1 MKPINRMTQP
11 EIAALV
17 QAHLSKK
24 GIDVVL
30 SGGATVAVY
39 SENAYVSKDVDLVNA
54 YSVRASAIGAAMR
67 EIGFQ
72 EEGRYF
78 RHPDSDVL
86 VEFPPG
92 PLAVGAEPVK
102 EVQEIELATGTL
114 KLISP
119 TDCVKDRLASYY
131 HWGDRQALSQA
142 LLVAQ
147 HRPVDLLEV
156 ARWSEAVGKHDEF
169 QEIRPSLVAARAK

>member
-1 MKPINRMTQP
+1 MTQP

-17 QAHLSKK
+17 QAHLLKK

-30 SGGATVAVY
+30 SGGASVAVY
-39 SENAYVSKDVDLVNA
+39 SENAYVSKDVDLVNP
-54 YSVRASAIGAAMR
+54 YSVRASAIGTAMR

-92 PLAVGAEPVK
+92 PLAVGAEPVR

-114 KLISP
+114 KLVSP
-119 TDCVKDRLASYY
+119 RTASRTD
-131 HWGDRQALSQA
+131 
-142 LLVAQ
+142 
-147 HRPVDLLEV
+147 
-156 ARWSEAVGKHDEF
+156 
-169 QEIRPSLVAARAK
+169 